1 MKKFMTTK
9 TSVVSTPSPSPP
21 AMFSFDTLLHQQAA
35 DRNGSST
42 SPSTPERNGNDDDD
56 DDSMP
61 NVALSPPTP
70 TAILSVATALG
81 AMDGKDVK
89 TGQESSPV
97 RVLTSAAD
105 SPSSSTSTSTG
116 VVKMCGYLKKKRN
129 KMGGWRKLFFILQNQ
144 LLLSYSSRDDYEKKL
159 APFKDIIN
167 LVPGTVIIPT
177 TGPRFTIE
185 TNSKLMYTFRCD
197 DHRSCSEWIMALL
210 DSLTVANG
218 GISADRN
225 FSLHNSFQRST
236 LPLSSFSLPSNCK
249 PFADVIS
256 RSNGPALAALRKRA
270 PQPPNR
276 PGPPKPPRSFSAE
289 ATVRY
294 RAFGTAREPNDK
306 DDLNNNVLKVPDST
320 AYQGKLL
327 ATKSLSISRD
337 NGIKLSG
344 TGENDDTGRP
354 ETVVP
359 LETRTPIGARD
370 NSADQTARG
379 RAVLV
384 DRRDRAK
391 SAVEDGGVA
400 STAEDRQKEEPSDRP
415 KQQIFRL
422 HQDVWSKSHHQSM
435 DVCRIN
441 SMFNERPSMPA
452 TIDSAQGNKNP
463 HNSDSPGEPMS
474 KSVCSPSCS
483 DVVDN
488 AAPCNSHVY
497 EEVGIAVELRDALL
511 ETEPIYAVVDVRAK
525 RSRRLAR
532 TLDTNT
538 GQPDDRADGGRKVS
552 VSLPQISDGVELVT
566 GTARRPVTA
575 RSCSNYDDYEDVN
588 YLFETHRSTG
598 GTETDSV
605 GTNGSQEPLPIRHEA
620 YGDEHIYEPIQVSER
635 IPSITTG
642 SSSSLPAPTDHHHS
656 HSLWRQLK
664 RMQLQGSW
672 RRLTHRN
679 GATHTQTPKPQSTE
693 LPHAARS
700 ATVTALE
707 GLGRRFDSHRRSI
720 KKRIKNL
727 CERIDPAN
735 GATATGT
742 QHQTLAPEPSEPDT
756 SSGVRSRKSVS
767 LDSFLLAKG
776 QTSVPRY

>member
-1 MKKFMTTK
+1 MHICLASSKPLHPYTGMKMKKFMTTK
-9 TSVVSTPSPSPP
+9 MSAVSTTPSPTPP
-21 AMFSFDTLLHQQAA
+21 ATFSFDGMLQRTA

-42 SPSTPERNGNDDDD
+42 SPDTLERTNENEANS
-56 DDSMP
+56 SMP
-61 NVALSPPTP
+61 SVSLPPPTP
-70 TAILSVATALG
+70 TAILSVATALS
-81 AMDGKDVK
+81 DKEVK
-89 TGQESSPV
+89 TAKESSPA
-97 RVLTSAAD
+97 RVLASATD
-105 SPSSSTSTSTG
+105 SPSSSSSSTG

-249 PFADVIS
+249 PFAGVIS
-256 RSNGPALAALRKRA
+256 RPNGPALAPKQRA
-270 PQPPNR
+270 PQPPSR

-289 ATVRY
+289 
-294 RAFGTAREPNDK
+294 GTGRHGTRDE
-306 DDLNNNVLKVPDST
+306 DDLNNNVL
-320 AYQGKLL
+320 QMHEGKLL
-327 ATKSLSISRD
+327 ASNSLSNSRD
-337 NGIKLSG
+337 NGTKLSG
-344 TGENDDTGRP
+344 TGGNDDARRS
-354 ETVVP
+354 ET
-359 LETRTPIGARD
+359 ETRASND
-370 NSADQTARG
+370 EQTVTRG
-379 RAVLV
+379 RTILV
-384 DRRDRAK
+384 DRRDRVT
-391 SAVEDGGVA
+391 SGGV
-400 STAEDRQKEEPSDRP
+400 STAAEERNDRP

-441 SMFNERPSMPA
+441 SMFNERPGVPT
-452 TIDSAQGNKNP
+452 TIDRTS
-463 HNSDSPGEPMS
+463 HSSDTVEESTVQTCCPVSSSG
-474 KSVCSPSCS
+474 
-483 DVVDN
+483 VVDN
-488 AAPCNSHVY
+488 GTACNSHLY
-497 EEVGIAVELRDALL
+497 EEVGVPETPETASL

-532 TLDTNT
+532 TLDTST
-538 GQPDDRADGGRKVS
+538 GQADDRAEGGRKVS

-566 GTARRPVTA
+566 GSQRRPVTA

-605 GTNGSQEPLPIRHEA
+605 GTGGSQDHLRHDT
-620 YGDEHIYEPIQVSER
+620 YGDEHIYEPIQVSDR
-635 IPSITTG
+635 IPSVTTG

-679 GATHTQTPKPQSTE
+679 GTTPKPPSAE
-693 LPHAARS
+693 PPHTRS

-735 GATATGT
+735 NSSGDSGPL
-742 QHQTLAPEPSEPDT
+742 HQTPTPEQSAPET
-756 SSGVRSRKSVS
+756 SAGARSRKSVS

-776 QTSVPRY
+776 QSSVPRY